1 MKAII
6 LAAGYGTRL
15 YPLTINTPK
24 PLIDIAGISLIDRI
38 LSNVSDIS
46 LIEDIYVVTN
56 HRFIDNF
63 GQWLENINNKNTQHQ
78 NITIIDDKTTSDINK
93 LGPIGDIM
101 FTCKSQAI
109 QDDLLIIAGDNI
121 FNINFS
127 QMFKLFN
134 EKNSSVLAVFD
145 FNHKDRVRKR
155 FGVVEIDDSAKLIS
169 FEEKPEN
176 PKSAIGATALYLL
189 KQTDLEIVK
198 SSYNECNKPELN
210 AGEMIKI
217 LLKAN
222 KPVYC
227 IKLSE
232 WFDIGSFD
240 DLKRAEEYY
249 T

>member
-24 PLIDIAGISLIDRI
+24 PLIEIAGISLIDRI
-38 LSNVSDIS
+38 ISFVNNVS
-46 LIEDIYVVTN
+46 LIKDIYVVTN

-63 GQWLENINNKNTQHQ
+63 DQWLERNKKKYTQHQ
-78 NITIIDDKTTSDINK
+78 NITLIDDKTTLDINK
-93 LGPIGDIM
+93 LGPIGDIL

-127 QMFKLFN
+127 QMFKLFK
-134 EKNSSVLAVFD
+134 EKKGSVLAVFD
-145 FNHKDRVRKR
+145 FEHIDRVRNR

-169 FEEKPEN
+169 FEEKPEH
-176 PKSAIGATALYLL
+176 PKSTIGATALYLL
-189 KQTDLEIVK
+189 KQTDVEIVK
-198 SSYNECNKPELN
+198 ASYEECNKLEIN

-227 IKLSE
+227 VNLSE

-240 DLKRAEEYY
+240 YQRFSPHSS
-249 T
+249 